1 LSNQRDFELVINL
14 NAANAIGLS
23 VPPSLLDLADKV
35 ID

>member
-14 NAANAIGLS
+14 KAANAIGLT